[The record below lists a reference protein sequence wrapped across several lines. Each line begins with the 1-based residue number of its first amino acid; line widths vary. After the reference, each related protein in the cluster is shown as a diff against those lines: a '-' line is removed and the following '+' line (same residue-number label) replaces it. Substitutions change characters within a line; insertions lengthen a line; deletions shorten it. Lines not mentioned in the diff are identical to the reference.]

1 MQDSAKFTSG
11 AVVFAYMVADPE
23 RYGVFEFASDGR
35 PLRIIEKPTH
45 APSNYAVTGLYFY
58 DSRVCAIAAG
68 LRPSLRGELE
78 ITDVNNAYL
87 QSGDLQ
93 VVRFGRGIA
102 WLDTGTPE
110 SLLRAAE
117 FVETMEKRQGFKIA
131 APEEVAWR
139 LGYIDDLRL
148 ARCADKLAK
157 SAYGQ
162 YLRRLLV
169 EKEQELRFAVGHAG
183 DTFPSLTRLDAR
195 KIIPGSPPAGPGDA
209 LAQNHH
215 ADPGAS
221 AVERLARRL
230 FRRRGSARSS
240 LPQGRRGRREND
252 RHHRRQGCARLR
264 RQHRLRQARQRAH
277 RQRGPD
283 RRFSATSCSPTPPVS
298 ASRCPDPWY
307 A

>member
-1 MQDSAKFTSG
+1 VKGILLAGGTGTRLHPMTRVINKHLVPVYDKPMIYYPLTTLMLAGVREILVITAPQDVDLYHELLGDGSEWGLSLHYAVQPYPGGIAQAFIVGRSFVGNDRVALILGDNIFFGHGMTGLLQDSAKFTSG

-68 LRPSLRGELE
+68 LRPSLRGEFE

-169 EKEQELRFAVGHAG
+169 EKEQELRFAVGHA
-183 DTFPSLTRLDAR
+183 
-195 KIIPGSPPAGPGDA
+195 
-209 LAQNHH
+209 
-215 ADPGAS
+215 
-221 AVERLARRL
+221 E
-230 FRRRGSARSS
+230 
-240 LPQGRRGRREND
+240 
-252 RHHRRQGCARLR
+252 
-264 RQHRLRQARQRAH
+264 
-277 RQRGPD
+277 
-283 RRFSATSCSPTPPVS
+283 
-298 ASRCPDPWY
+298 
-307 A
+307 